1 MEYIFPQSKLN
12 NLLVNKLKEIIQ
24 YKILLNQLI
33 LHIQQKYIFII
44 LINIGYHE
52 YFKEIYMINNH
63 HSEILMKIN
72 LILQSNYVIE
82 NR

>member
-33 LHIQQKYIFII
+33 LHIQQKYMFII
-44 LINIGYHE
+44 LINIGYH
-52 YFKEIYMINNH
+52 
-63 HSEILMKIN
+63 
-72 LILQSNYVIE
+72 
-82 NR
+82 